1 MNSFLIG
8 FVDDMKPENPEKENP
23 STKSNNWKQTHHAYE
38 VGSRTWTW
46 VTLVENSWDASSLT
60 TANLRPYLKFVSI
73 KERMSSPITE
83 TLRSDGENREK
94 FGTKSFEDQAL
105 ILINASAKND
115 VKQNNKWDW
124 REEAQTARLL
134 TLKITEYNII
144 VNKLEKAIRVS
155 DITAVNLVLI

>member
-8 FVDDMKPENPEKENP
+8 FVDDMKPENPEIENP
-23 STKSNNWKQTHHAYE
+23 STKSTHWKQTQHSYE

-60 TANLRPYLKFVSI
+60 TANLRAYLKFVSI
-73 KERMSSPITE
+73 KERMSSPIIE
-83 TLRSDGENREK
+83 TLRSDGENRELK
-94 FGTKSFEDQAL
+94 ILKKSFEEQAL

-124 REEAQTARLL
+124 REEPQTARLL

-144 VNKLEKAIRVS
+144 VNKLEKAIR
-155 DITAVNLVLI
+155 DITVVNFVLI